1 MSYELIDT
9 DYNKS
14 ALIKTE
20 ETHPSLSKETKDEL
34 MHYGVLGMRWGIRR
48 YQPYGE
54 GGYNPK
60 KKGVYRGR
68 LTAKGY
74 QKDLNK
80 MSKEVNYQEQ
90 KAVKSLKTYEK
101 DKAEY
106 DRLKNKKGKLA
117 KKIAGAAEGAA
128 TYDAMEAAKYS
139 ARADLAREYIKEIS
153 DKAISKGYRVDYVDT
168 SDRGRYYV
176 VSKLSKQEIKAM
188 KTNNQSSS
196 NTEQT
201 TSNPNPNPN
210 PNPSPKPVNIQINQP
225 RPQQQPMSTG
235 NARKR
240 ASMMTD
246 EQLKAAVNRK
256 ENEKKYVEMSTASV
270 MDGKDYISE
279 LTAKSATTFLNTAV
293 DKAVNESAK
302 ELVSAGKK
310 AITNKIAESIK
321 PTNNSL
327 FDYKSAEAEAAKRA
341 YNDVTYSEYKKKY
354 EEEIKKRRE
363 KK

>member
-1 MSYELIDT
+1 MSYELIET

-60 KKGVYRGR
+60 KKGVYKGR

-168 SDRGRYYV
+168 ADRGRYYV

-188 KTNNQSSS
+188 RSNDQNSS
-196 NTEQT
+196 NAEQA
-201 TSNPNPNPN
+201 TSNPNPNP
-210 PNPSPKPVNIQINQP
+210 KPANIQINQQ
-225 RPQQQPMSTG
+225 RPQPQPLPTGDARNRAKMMS
-235 NARKR
+235 
-240 ASMMTD
+240 D
-246 EQLKAAVNRK
+246 EQLKKAVERK
-256 ENEKKYVEMSTASV
+256 QNEQKYVSMSTSSIT
-270 MDGKDYISE
+270 DGKDYISE
-279 LTAKSATTFLNTAV
+279 LTKKSATQFVNTAAN
-293 DKAVNESAK
+293 KAINEAAT
-302 ELVSAGKK
+302 ELVNAGK
-310 AITNKIAESIK
+310 
-321 PTNNSL
+321 
-327 FDYKSAEAEAAKRA
+327 
-341 YNDVTYSEYKKKY
+341 DVVKKK
-354 EEEIKKRRE
+354 IFNQ
-363 KK
+363 